1 MRYKA
6 VIFDLDGTLLN
17 TLDDLADCANR
28 ALASFSLPVHP
39 VDSYR
44 YFVGE
49 GMERLIQ
56 RILPADRRDAATIS
70 RMIKAFREDYGRN
83 WKVKSRMYDG
93 IGTMLDG
100 LAEAGLQRAILSNKP
115 HDFTRVCVNELLAG
129 YRFEPIF
136 GQRPGIPPKPD
147 PAGALEIASLLKTE
161 PADILY
167 LGDTATD
174 MQTADRAGM
183 FATGVLWGF
192 RPRKELEENGARALV
207 AQPIEVLNLL

>member
-17 TLDDLADCANR
+17 TLDDLADSANR
-28 ALASFSLPVHP
+28 VLASFNLPVHP
-39 VDSYR
+39 VASYR

-56 RILPADRRDAATIS
+56 RILPADRRDTKTIGQ
-70 RMIKAFREDYGRN
+70 MLEAFRKDYGRN
-83 WKVKSRMYDG
+83 WKVKSSMYDG

-100 LAEAGLQRAILSNKP
+100 LAEAGLQLAILSNKP
-115 HDFTRVCVNELLAG
+115 HDFTRICVNELLAG

-136 GQRPGIPPKPD
+136 GQRPGIPAKPD

-161 PADILY
+161 PTDILY

-174 MQTADRAGM
+174 MQTANRAGM
-183 FATGVLWGF
+183 FAVGVLWGF
-192 RPRKELEENGARALV
+192 RTRKELEENGARALV
-207 AQPIEVLNLL
+207 AQPTEMLDLL